1 MESEISKR
9 DKILTIFG
17 KNLFLDYKL
26 DAEKGLY

>member
-9 DKILTIFG
+9 DKILAIFG